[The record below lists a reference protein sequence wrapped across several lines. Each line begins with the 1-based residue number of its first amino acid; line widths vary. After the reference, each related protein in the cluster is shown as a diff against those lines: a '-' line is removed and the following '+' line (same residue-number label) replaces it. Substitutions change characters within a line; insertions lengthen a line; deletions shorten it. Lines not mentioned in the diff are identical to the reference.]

1 MQQPR
6 QLYGLGSLVKK
17 ITRPIKK
24 IVKSPIGKAALLGAA
39 TYGLGGGFGS
49 AGFQK
54 STLLGRLGLGR
65 FAGAGAAPGSFRA
78 AQEIGVRKGLLSKLL
93 GGAKDFAFANPGKA
107 ALLGLGAAG
116 VAAPFFFGKEE
127 EEEIIED
134 PFSVTP
140 SSIADIRLMARNR
153 DPSLAFLPQAQFV
166 QPGFYAAE
174 GGIARLGYN
183 EGANEKI
190 NMIKDMLSKGADDE
204 LIKTIAE
211 ATQEEINQVKNSM
224 AEGGRAKLA
233 GGGNRLSSLINL
245 MRNAMDRGDM
255 DAAEI
260 FRSDIFKEFG
270 LRMNKGGIARLNL
283 GMGGSI
289 AKAMEMGLS
298 KDEALNSYK
307 TFMKLKQKDGL
318 KMSFFDFL
326 SGEMF
331 AKGGRVGLREGTGGI
346 ASLPKVRMLE
356 GGVPEIDYRQSGGF
370 VPVGK
375 KEKADDV
382 PAMLSKNEFVM
393 TADAV
398 RGMGDGSVE
407 KGAQRMYDQMKQL
420 ESRVA

>member
-1 MQQPR
+1 MTISRMQQPR

-54 STLLGRLGLGR
+54 ATLLGRLGLGR

-93 GGAKDFAFANPGKA
+93 GGAKDFAIANPGQA

-116 VAAPFFFGKEE
+116 VAAPFFFGKKEDEE
-127 EEEIIED
+127 EVVED

-140 SSIADIRLMARNR
+140 SSISDIVAQARRR
-153 DPSLAFLPQAQFV
+153 DPSLRFLPPTASA
-166 QPGFYAAE
+166 QPGFFTAAE
-174 GGIARLGYN
+174 GGTPREMFSSGSGRMRETYRMLEKAIADN
-183 EGANEKI
+183 
-190 NMIKDMLSKGADDE
+190 
-204 LIKTIAE
+204 
-211 ATQEEINQVKNSM
+211 
-224 AEGGRAKLA
+224 
-233 GGGNRLSSLINL
+233 
-245 MRNAMDRGDM
+245 DM
-255 DAAEI
+255 DSI
-260 FRSDIFKEFG
+260 ILLQSILRNEFG
-270 LRMNKGGIARLNL
+270 QNLAKGGIA
-283 GMGGSI
+283 
-289 AKAMEMGLS
+289 
-298 KDEALNSYK
+298 D
-307 TFMKLKQKDGL
+307 
-318 KMSFFDFL
+318 
-326 SGEMF
+326 
-331 AKGGRVGLREGTGGI
+331 
-346 ASLPKVRMLE
+346 LPKVRMLE
-356 GGVPEIDYRQSGGF
+356 GGMPEIDYRESGGF

-420 ESRVA
+420 ENRVV